1 MKKITLFTFLVLLSN
16 ICFASFPVTKS
27 QTETFQ
33 NLITMQSIDEVQN
46 NTILQKTNFF
56 KFSLKFLKKVIIFLL
71 CFLVF
76 LILFSI
82 LFPCKEDCASPFG
95 A

>member
-1 MKKITLFTFLVLLSN
+1 MKKITLFTFLVILSN
-16 ICFASFPVTKS
+16 ICFASFPVNKS
-27 QTETFQ
+27 PTGTFE
-33 NLITMQSIDEVQN
+33 NPITIHSIDEIQN
-46 NTILQKTNFF
+46 NKILQKTNFF
-56 KFSLKFLKKVIIFLL
+56 KSSLKFLKKVIIFLL
-71 CFLVF
+71 CFLGF

>member
-1 MKKITLFTFLVLLSN
+1 MKKITLFISLVLISN
-16 ICFASFPVTKS
+16 ICFASFPVKKS
-27 QTETFQ
+27 PAKTFE
-33 NLITMQSIDEVQN
+33 NSFTIQSIDEIQN
-46 NTILQKTNFF
+46 NKILQKTNFF
-56 KFSLKFLKKVIIFLL
+56 NSSLKILKKVIIFLL
-71 CFLVF
+71 FFLGF

>member
-1 MKKITLFTFLVLLSN
+1 MKKITLFTFLVILLN
-16 ICFASFPVTKS
+16 ICFTSFPVNKS
-27 QTETFQ
+27 PTETFE
-33 NLITMQSIDEVQN
+33 NPITIHSIDEIQN
-46 NTILQKTNFF
+46 NKILQKTNFF
-56 KFSLKFLKKVIIFLL
+56 KSSLKFLKKVIIFLL
-71 CFLVF
+71 CFLGF

>member
-1 MKKITLFTFLVLLSN
+1 MKKNTLFTFLVILSN
-16 ICFASFPVTKS
+16 ICFASFPVNKS
-27 QTETFQ
+27 LTETFE
-33 NLITMQSIDEVQN
+33 NPITIHSIDEIQN
-46 NTILQKTNFF
+46 NKILQKTNFF
-56 KFSLKFLKKVIIFLL
+56 KSSLKFLKKVIIFLL
-71 CFLVF
+71 CFLGF

>member
-1 MKKITLFTFLVLLSN
+1 MKKITLFTFLVILSN
-16 ICFASFPVTKS
+16 ICFASFPVNKS
-27 QTETFQ
+27 STETFE
-33 NLITMQSIDEVQN
+33 NPITIHSIDEIQN
-46 NTILQKTNFF
+46 NKILQKTNFF
-56 KFSLKFLKKVIIFLL
+56 KSSLKFLKKVIIFLL
-71 CFLVF
+71 CFLGF

>member
-1 MKKITLFTFLVLLSN
+1 MKKITLFISLVLISN
-16 ICFASFPVTKS
+16 ICFASFPVKKS
-27 QTETFQ
+27 PTETFE
-33 NLITMQSIDEVQN
+33 NFITYQSVDEIQN
-46 NTILQKTNFF
+46 NKILQKTNFF
-56 KFSLKFLKKVIIFLL
+56 KSSLKLFKKVIIFLL
-71 CFLVF
+71 CFLGF

>member
-1 MKKITLFTFLVLLSN
+1 MKKITLFIPLVLLSN
-16 ICFASFPVTKS
+16 ICYASFPVNKS
-27 QTETFQ
+27 QTKIFE
-33 NLITMQSIDEVQN
+33 NSITIQSIDEIQN
-46 NTILQKTNFF
+46 NNILQKTDFI
-56 KFSLKFLKKVIIFLL
+56 KSSLKFLKKVIIFLL
-71 CFLVF
+71 CFLGF

>member
-1 MKKITLFTFLVLLSN
+1 MKKITLFISLVLISN
-16 ICFASFPVTKS
+16 ICFASFPVKKS
-27 QTETFQ
+27 PTETFE
-33 NLITMQSIDEVQN
+33 NSITIHLIDEIHIN
-46 NTILQKTNFF
+46 KILQKTNFF
-56 KFSLKFLKKVIIFLL
+56 KSSLKFLKKVIIFLL
-71 CFLVF
+71 CFLCF

>member
-1 MKKITLFTFLVLLSN
+1 MKKITLFTFLVILSN
-16 ICFASFPVTKS
+16 ICFASFPVNKS
-27 QTETFQ
+27 PTETFE
-33 NLITMQSIDEVQN
+33 NPITIHSIDEIHN
-46 NTILQKTNFF
+46 NKILQKTNFF
-56 KFSLKFLKKVIIFLL
+56 KSSLKFLKKVIIFLL
-71 CFLVF
+71 CFLGF

>member
-1 MKKITLFTFLVLLSN
+1 MKKITLFTFLVILSN
-16 ICFASFPVTKS
+16 ICFASFPVNKS
-27 QTETFQ
+27 STETFV
-33 NLITMQSIDEVQN
+33 NPITIHSIHEIQN
-46 NTILQKTNFF
+46 NKILQKTNFF
-56 KFSLKFLKKVIIFLL
+56 KSSLKLLKKIIIFLL
-71 CFLVF
+71 CFFGF

>member
-1 MKKITLFTFLVLLSN
+1 MKKIILFTFLAVLTN
-16 ICFASFPVTKS
+16 ICFASFPINKS
-27 QTETFQ
+27 QTEIFE
-33 NLITMQSIDEVQN
+33 NSITIQSIDEMQN
-46 NTILQKTNFF
+46 NKISQKTNFF
-56 KFSLKFLKKVIIFLL
+56 KSSLKFLKKVIIFLL
-71 CFLVF
+71 CFLGF